1 MKKLIIFSIISLLF
15 SNNSFAMSSLDF
27 SNPEVIETM
36 TDSALFWVEEYELD
50 GFRHDATK
58 HIQLEFWRTLTRKVK
73 EEIVELKKKFSSSSL
88 TSLQKTAES
97 GQKWP
102 LLNLVRQVLKTCN
115 YQMKPIRRSDGYKK
129 DGKKK
134 YKRFFLIGKY
144 TSTKNTIVPQV
155 DPSANPISVVDE

>member
-1 MKKLIIFSIISLLF
+1 MDKQVIKFLKKCKIQF
-15 SNNSFAMSSLDF
+15 D
-27 SNPEVIETM
+27 VV
-36 TDSALFWVEEYELD
+36 DQLD
-50 GFRHDATK
+50 G
-58 HIQLEFWRTLTRKVK
+58 QLIPRDILLSKDTYNEVK
-73 EEIVELKKKFSSSSL
+73 EDIVELKKKFSSSSL

-115 YQMKPIRRSDGYKK
+115 YQMKPVRRSDGYKK

-144 TSTKNTIVPQV
+144 TLTTNTVVPDV
-155 DPSANPISVVDE
+155 NHSNKPESSGEELILSNVSVTETV

>member
-1 MKKLIIFSIISLLF
+1 MDKHVINFLKKCKIQFDVD
-15 SNNSFAMSSLDF
+15 NQ
-27 SNPEVIETM
+27 
-36 TDSALFWVEEYELD
+36 LD
-50 GFRHDATK
+50 G
-58 HIQLEFWRTLTRKVK
+58 QLIPRDILLSKEVYNEVK
-73 EEIVELKKKFSSSSL
+73 EEIVEFKKKFSSSSL

>member
-1 MKKLIIFSIISLLF
+1 MDKQVINFLKKCKIQF
-15 SNNSFAMSSLDF
+15 D
-27 SNPEVIETM
+27 
-36 TDSALFWVEEYELD
+36 VENQLD
-50 GFRHDATK
+50 G
-58 HIQLEFWRTLTRKVK
+58 QLIPRDILLSKEVYNEVK
-73 EEIVELKKKFSSSSL
+73 EEIVEFKKKFSSSSL

>member
-1 MKKLIIFSIISLLF
+1 MDKHVINFLKKCKIQF
-15 SNNSFAMSSLDF
+15 D
-27 SNPEVIETM
+27 
-36 TDSALFWVEEYELD
+36 VENQLD
-50 GFRHDATK
+50 G
-58 HIQLEFWRTLTRKVK
+58 QLIPRDILLSKEVYNEVK
-73 EEIVELKKKFSSSSL
+73 EEIVEFKKKFSSSSL

>member
-1 MKKLIIFSIISLLF
+1 MDKQVIKFLKKCKIQF
-15 SNNSFAMSSLDF
+15 N
-27 SNPEVIETM
+27 
-36 TDSALFWVEEYELD
+36 VEDQLD
-50 GFRHDATK
+50 G
-58 HIQLEFWRTLTRKVK
+58 QLIPREILLSKDVYNEVK

-115 YQMKPIRRSDGYKK
+115 YQMKPIRKSDGYKK

-155 DPSANPISVVDE
+155 DPSANPILVLVE

>member
-1 MKKLIIFSIISLLF
+1 MDKQVIKFLKKCKIQF
-15 SNNSFAMSSLDF
+15 N
-27 SNPEVIETM
+27 
-36 TDSALFWVEEYELD
+36 VEDQLD
-50 GFRHDATK
+50 GHLIPREILLSKDVYN
-58 HIQLEFWRTLTRKVK
+58 EVK

-115 YQMKPIRRSDGYKK
+115 YQMKPIRKSDGYKK

-155 DPSANPISVVDE
+155 DPSANPILVLAE

>member
-1 MKKLIIFSIISLLF
+1 MDKQ
-15 SNNSFAMSSLDF
+15 
-27 SNPEVIETM
+27 VIEF
-36 TDSALFWVEEYELD
+36 LKKCKIQFNVEDQLD
-50 GFRHDATK
+50 G
-58 HIQLEFWRTLTRKVK
+58 QLIPREILLSKDVYNEVK

-115 YQMKPIRRSDGYKK
+115 YQMKPIRKSDGYKK

-155 DPSANPISVVDE
+155 DPSANPILVLVE

>member
-1 MKKLIIFSIISLLF
+1 MDKQVINFLKKCKIQF
-15 SNNSFAMSSLDF
+15 D
-27 SNPEVIETM
+27 
-36 TDSALFWVEEYELD
+36 VENQLD
-50 GFRHDATK
+50 GQMIPRDILLSK
-58 HIQLEFWRTLTRKVK
+58 EVYNEVK
-73 EEIVELKKKFSSSSL
+73 EEIVQLKKKFSSSSL

>member
-1 MKKLIIFSIISLLF
+1 
-15 SNNSFAMSSLDF
+15 
-27 SNPEVIETM
+27 
-36 TDSALFWVEEYELD
+36 LD
-50 GFRHDATK
+50 G
-58 HIQLEFWRTLTRKVK
+58 QLIPREILLSKDVYNEVK

-115 YQMKPIRRSDGYKK
+115 YQMKPIRKSDGYKK

-155 DPSANPISVVDE
+155 DPSANPILVLVE